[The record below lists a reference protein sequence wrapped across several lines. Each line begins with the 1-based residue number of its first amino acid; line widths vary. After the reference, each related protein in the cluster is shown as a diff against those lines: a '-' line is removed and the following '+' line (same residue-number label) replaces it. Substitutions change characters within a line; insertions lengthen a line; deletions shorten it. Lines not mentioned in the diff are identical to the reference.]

1 AALEHEAHV
10 LGISVGDETLRDEI
24 VSIQAFQGAGG
35 GFDRESYRFAL
46 EQAGLNEAEF
56 EASIRAETAASLVQ
70 DAALS
75 GVSAPQ
81 AQVDTV
87 LSYLGE
93 RRSLAFAMLDR
104 GDLRTGLPAPTE
116 EELRAYHQS
125 HLPEF
130 TTPETRQITY
140 VRVTPEM

>member
-1 AALEHEAHV
+1 M
-10 LGISVGDETLRDEI
+10 REI

-116 EELRAYHQS
+116 EEKVPVSNPMNIAAAGMNHMTNAATKVVAEGVNMPWNRCG
-125 HLPEF
+125 
-130 TTPETRQITY
+130 
-140 VRVTPEM
+140 